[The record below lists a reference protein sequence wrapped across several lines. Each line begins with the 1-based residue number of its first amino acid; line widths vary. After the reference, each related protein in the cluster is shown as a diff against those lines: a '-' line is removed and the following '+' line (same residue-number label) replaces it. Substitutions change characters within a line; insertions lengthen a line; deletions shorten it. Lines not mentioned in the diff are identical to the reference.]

1 MMKLFISLYPYCLF
15 ASQWRKSFY
24 GILLA
29 VFIVTFLGC
38 QENKSIR
45 TENDLTT
52 DFQFIQS
59 LDSLQV
65 KDRHTRITEKLQLL
79 ETQERDTSIFYEY
92 LKGYD
97 LVLKNEKD
105 SVSLYF
111 TDFKVPENSEWQI
124 LREIALLENTT
135 NRMGVVPVEQ
145 AESVFEILKN
155 AEERNSVFTYK
166 LYDIFAMIHYNNKNV
181 DGAITYTEKYYHNH
195 PHKSSNFIK
204 QRYHDISFL
213 LNERNGDLIKM
224 TEHFHA
230 ARELAI
236 ENNDNTAL
244 MRTYDYESQVN
255 MATMQLDS
263 ATQNMKKYVAYVEQN
278 DKQTTFLY
286 LNMGN
291 LFYKNNQLD
300 SAQIYFKKA
309 IDWSKVYEPDANTIN
324 AYLGLSRVYAEKKE
338 YPKAYAYLDTMR
350 TEKELNDQRKRDD
363 YIEQLQAQYAVEKKD
378 KEIENL
384 QLTNELNQKII
395 SQTRWTFGIAILL
408 LILAGLY
415 GYTLYRRNVLHHRN
429 RKLNYE
435 NQSLLLEQRLTQMQI
450 NPHFIH
456 NAIANL
462 QGLIVQDEKK
472 TANRYLIALS
482 KLIRNILELN
492 RREFITIAEEID
504 ALENYMKLQQMR
516 MKDSFEYQIDTLDMD
531 TDAYLLPP
539 MLLQPFIENAIEH
552 GFSNLP
558 YPGRLTI
565 SFHLQQKKLYI
576 HIEDNGNK
584 GFVPESQKLTKKS
597 LSQTIIQERL
607 DLLFNMEAKQAWYE
621 AGKKPNNKEG
631 YEVHIYLPIIEA

>member
-1 MMKLFISLYPYCLF
+1 MKLFLFLYSYFLSAF
-15 ASQWRKSFY
+15 QWRKSLY
-24 GILLA
+24 SIVLA

-52 DFQFIQS
+52 DFQFIQR

-65 KDRHTRITEKLQLL
+65 KDRSARVTEKLQQLK
-79 ETQERDTSIFYEY
+79 TQEKDASIFYDY

-97 LVLKNEKD
+97 LIVKNEKD
-105 SVSLYF
+105 SAYRYF
-111 TDFKVPENSEWQI
+111 INLKVPENSEWEV
-124 LREIALLENTT
+124 LKDVAVLDNTT
-135 NRMGVVPVEQ
+135 NRTGVVPSEQ
-145 AESVFEILKN
+145 AEHVFKAIQN
-155 AEERNSVFTYK
+155 AEERTSRFTYK

-181 DGAITYTEKYYHNH
+181 DGAITYTEKYYHHH
-195 PHKSSNFIK
+195 PHQNSNFIK

-230 ARELAI
+230 ARELAV
-236 ENNDNTAL
+236 ENQDSTAL
-244 MRTYDYESQVN
+244 MRTYDYESLIN
-255 MATMQLDS
+255 SATMQLDS
-263 ATQNMKKYVAYVEQN
+263 ASKNIKKYAEYVDQN
-278 DKQTTFLY
+278 DKQTTFHY
-286 LNMGN
+286 INMGN
-291 LFYKNNQLD
+291 FFYKNNQLD
-300 SAQIYFKKA
+300 SAQSYFKKA
-309 IDWSKVYEPDANTIN
+309 IEWSRSYEPNANSIN
-324 AYLGLSRVYAEKKE
+324 AYLGLSRVYAEKKD
-338 YPKAYAYLDTMR
+338 YSKAYAYLDTMR
-350 TEKELNDQRKRDD
+350 SQKELNDERKRND

-384 QLTNELNQKII
+384 QVTNQLNEKII
-395 SQTRWTFGIAILL
+395 WQTRWTFGVALL
-408 LILAGLY
+408 LIIIAGLY
-415 GYTLYRRNVLHHRN
+415 GYTFYRRNILYHRN
-429 RKLNYE
+429 RKLEYQ

-462 QGLIVQDEKK
+462 QGLIVQNEKK
-472 TANRYLIALS
+472 TANRYLISLS

-492 RREFITIAEEID
+492 RREFITISEEID
-504 ALENYMKLQQMR
+504 ALENYIKLQQMR
-516 MKDSFEYQIDTLDMD
+516 MKDSFKYQIDVSDMD

-558 YPGRLTI
+558 YPGYLSI
-565 SFHLQQKKLYI
+565 SFYLQQKKLCI
-576 HIEDNGNK
+576 HIEDNGDK
-584 GFVPESQKLTKKS
+584 GFVLESQKLTKKS

-607 DLLFNMEAKQAWYE
+607 DLLFNTEEKQAWYE
-621 AGKKPNNKEG
+621 AGKKTTHKEG